1 MIGYIKLHRQ
11 ILHWEWYTD
20 INTKTLFI
28 HCLLL
33 ANHKDNTWR
42 GMKIKTGTF
51 ATSLRKLSV
60 ETGLTVSQIRT
71 SLGKLEST
79 QEIAQE
85 THTSFTIIKVLN
97 YEIYQGSENEVI
109 AQETHE
115 KSQQSSTQDS
125 TPNSNKQE
133 IKENKNE
140 KNKDNK
146 EKNIKKEIAY
156 FDDIEL
162 NQTFNDYLEMRK
174 KNNYKTTDRAIELTI
189 KELDELSNGNIDL
202 KIKILEQSIMRS
214 YRGIFPLKEDNN
226 FKAKTNTYK
235 TEQQKRD
242 ERKAEQ
248 FRKLAEELKYEQE

>member
-20 INTKTLFI
+20 INTKTLFL
-28 HCLLL
+28 HCLLM

-42 GMKIKTGTF
+42 GMKIELGTF
-51 ATSLRKLSV
+51 ASSLRKLSV

-71 SLGKLEST
+71 SLSKLEST
-79 QEIAQE
+79 QDIAQE

-97 YEIYQGSENEVI
+97 YAKYQGSENDTI
-109 AQETHE
+109 AQEMHE
-115 KSQQSSTQDS
+115 TSQPNSTPNR

-133 IKENKNE
+133 IKENKND
-140 KNKDNK
+140 KNKDIK
-146 EKNIKKEIAY
+146 EKNIKKEVAY

-162 NQTFNDYLEMRK
+162 NQTFKDYLEMRK

-189 KELDELSNGNIDL
+189 KKLDELSNGNIDL

-214 YRGIFPLKEDNN
+214 YRGIFPLKEDNK
-226 FKAKTNTYK
+226 FKGNKNYK
-235 TEQQKRD
+235 SEAQEQK
-242 ERKAEQ
+242 
-248 FRKLAEELKYEQE
+248 EELLKFVALNRKKEND